1 MAKRT
6 AGGRKQR
13 RLMCLSMHFPPP
25 SSQSRCS
32 SLHFKREKPGVS
44 WRRNFTRHTKQTPAS
59 TFIAKVINFLYISG
73 YPLSVKGEKSALLL
87 FRMPFLFLALT
98 KVDGWIREQAE
109 GGKAKEKEKRGS
121 TISLISSGG
130 IGNTFHALRTER
142 RREIVVRKR
151 KVRGSSLV
159 NDQTF
164 LLCRRPP
171 VLGLKEGGI
180 KIKRGLGAVSGMR
193 Q

>member
-32 SLHFKREKPGVS
+32 SLHFKRGKPGVG

-87 FRMPFLFLALT
+87 FRMLFLFLALT
-98 KVDGWIREQAE
+98 KVDGWFREQAE
-109 GGKAKEKEKRGS
+109 GGGGAKAKEKRGS

-130 IGNTFHALRTER
+130 IGNTFSRFED
-142 RREIVVRKR
+142 RE
-151 KVRGSSLV
+151 
-159 NDQTF
+159 
-164 LLCRRPP
+164 
-171 VLGLKEGGI
+171 KEGN
-180 KIKRGLGAVSGMR
+180 SGEKEESQR
-193 Q
+193 SLISE

>member
-25 SSQSRCS
+25 ASQSRCS
-32 SLHFKREKPGVS
+32 SFHFKREKPGVG

-87 FRMPFLFLALT
+87 FRMLFLFLALT
-98 KVDGWIREQAE
+98 KVDGWFREQAE
-109 GGKAKEKEKRGS
+109 GGKA
-121 TISLISSGG
+121 
-130 IGNTFHALRTER
+130 
-142 RREIVVRKR
+142 
-151 KVRGSSLV
+151 
-159 NDQTF
+159 
-164 LLCRRPP
+164 
-171 VLGLKEGGI
+171 
-180 KIKRGLGAVSGMR
+180 MR
-193 Q
+193 QHNIPYFLWWNREYFSRFEDRAGRFDHSLMRDL